1 MKFLEVLG
9 KRKLSLIGIFL
20 VLLAVDVLVSNQFIL
35 YNISPMLG
43 EIFPFIKV
51 DKPTKTLP
59 DFIVTLYSWPFYMP
73 LLIGGTL
80 LIVDVEKIRKER
92 AEAKVGA
99 IGETVKW

>member
-1 MKFLEVLG
+1 MKVMETLR

-20 VLLAVDVLVSNQFIL
+20 VLLAVDVLVSNQFVS

-59 DFIVTLYSWPFYMP
+59 DFVVTLYSWPFYVP

-80 LIVDVEKIRKER
+80 LIVDIEKIRKER
-92 AEAKVGA
+92 AESKIGA